1 MLMTNDTLIDIL
13 GWFGAAALLIA
24 YALISSRR
32 VEGDSTPYQ
41 SLNIAGSIL
50 LMVNTIHY
58 GAYPSAFVNLI
69 WLAIAF
75 YAIRKTLTRAFAGSA
90 KE

>member
-1 MLMTNDTLIDIL
+1 MLMTNDTLIDII

-24 YALISSRR
+24 YALVSTRR

-41 SLNIAGSIL
+41 SLNIVGSIF
-50 LMVNTIHY
+50 LMVNTVRY

-69 WLAIAF
+69 WLGIAI
-75 YAIRKTLTRAFAGSA
+75 YAIRKTLTRVLAGRA
-90 KE
+90 EE